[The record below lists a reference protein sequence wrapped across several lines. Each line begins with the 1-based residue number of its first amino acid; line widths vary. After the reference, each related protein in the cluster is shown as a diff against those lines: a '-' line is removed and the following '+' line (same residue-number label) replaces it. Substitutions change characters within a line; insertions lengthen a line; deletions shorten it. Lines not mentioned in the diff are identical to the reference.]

1 MTANPYNTRVKVPN
15 KTSIPGTDA
24 DSMKSNDDFSSKP
37 YGRDKSDKSVCN
49 RKNLMNCKK
58 IINIS
63 TMNVRTIRENR
74 CREELVSNL
83 IEYNIDILGIQEHR
97 IVHKEPVKFED
108 ILGQTLIT
116 TSATRNR
123 AGAATGGVGIVLS
136 ANANASLAGVVPH
149 TERILVANFQG
160 NPATTVIVTY
170 CPTNVEDEDKVEDHY
185 DNLRRTI
192 DSIPAHNVLM
202 VIGDFNGRLGPE
214 DAKFTYHDIT
224 NRNGKFLVDLAIEKN
239 LICANT
245 YFRKRKGKLW
255 TFCSPAG
262 NKYQLDYILLRKKW
276 RNSLLNAE
284 AYNTFSSVGSDHRI
298 VTSRIRLSLRKN
310 KTLPRGK
317 NHDWKTLCSDS
328 KLQELYTVEVH
339 NRFQPLEEME
349 ETATER
355 YERFIKANRKQQKR
369 VVRARDDIRETYDAY
384 QLDATERNRHRY
396 KEAKANLEEA
406 YNTATEEDLS
416 KRLRAVEEAH
426 DNCKHGQ
433 SWKLINEITG
443 RKASVK
449 GQLKGDTQN
458 ERINNWFTHFKDLL
472 GSPPEIDGEDEDIVP
487 VAKDLNINV
496 APFSQEELQR
506 QRLHW

>member
-1 MTANPYNTRVKVPN
+1 
-15 KTSIPGTDA
+15 
-24 DSMKSNDDFSSKP
+24 
-37 YGRDKSDKSVCN
+37 
-49 RKNLMNCKK
+49 
-58 IINIS
+58 
-63 TMNVRTIRENR
+63 
-74 CREELVSNL
+74 
-83 IEYNIDILGIQEHR
+83 
-97 IVHKEPVKFED
+97 
-108 ILGQTLIT
+108 
-116 TSATRNR
+116 
-123 AGAATGGVGIVLS
+123 
-136 ANANASLAGVVPH
+136 
-149 TERILVANFQG
+149 
-160 NPATTVIVTY
+160 
-170 CPTNVEDEDKVEDHY
+170 
-185 DNLRRTI
+185 
-192 DSIPAHNVLM
+192 M
-202 VIGDFNGRLGPE
+202 VIGDFNGRIGPE

-276 RNSLLNAE
+276 RNSLLNTE

-355 YERFIKANRKQQKR
+355 
-369 VVRARDDIRETYDAY
+369 
-384 QLDATERNRHRY
+384 
-396 KEAKANLEEA
+396 
-406 YNTATEEDLS
+406 
-416 KRLRAVEEAH
+416 
-426 DNCKHGQ
+426 
-433 SWKLINEITG
+433 
-443 RKASVK
+443 KASVK

-496 APFSQEELQR
+496 APFSQEEYAKAKCALVEGKSCGEDGIPPEVLKRCDLDGIVLEFCNNALIKGSKPDQWSILNIVPIPKSGDLSQAGNYR
-506 QRLHW
+506 GMTLSSVVAKIFNKMILNRIRPEVYKVLRINQNGFRVGRTTVSHILALRRIIEGVKAKNLPAIITFIDFRKAFDTFIEERCCKCSRPMKSLINLWRA

>member
-1 MTANPYNTRVKVPN
+1 
-15 KTSIPGTDA
+15 
-24 DSMKSNDDFSSKP
+24 
-37 YGRDKSDKSVCN
+37 
-49 RKNLMNCKK
+49 
-58 IINIS
+58 
-63 TMNVRTIRENR
+63 
-74 CREELVSNL
+74 
-83 IEYNIDILGIQEHR
+83 
-97 IVHKEPVKFED
+97 
-108 ILGQTLIT
+108 
-116 TSATRNR
+116 
-123 AGAATGGVGIVLS
+123 
-136 ANANASLAGVVPH
+136 
-149 TERILVANFQG
+149 
-160 NPATTVIVTY
+160 
-170 CPTNVEDEDKVEDHY
+170 
-185 DNLRRTI
+185 
-192 DSIPAHNVLM
+192 M
-202 VIGDFNGRLGPE
+202 VIGDFNGRIGPE

-239 LICANT
+239 MICANT

-284 AYNTFSSVGSDHRI
+284 AYNTFASVGSDHRI
-298 VTSRIRLSLRKN
+298 VTSRIRLSLRKT

-355 YERFIKANRKQQKR
+355 YERFIKANREAAEKVIPVKKKNRKVRLSSDIR

-396 KEAKANLEEA
+396 KETKANLEEA

-443 RKASVK
+443 RKASV
-449 GQLKGDTQN
+449 QC
-458 ERINNWFTHFKDLL
+458 
-472 GSPPEIDGEDEDIVP
+472 SPPEIYEEDEDIVLL
-487 VAKDLNINV
+487 AKDLNINV
-496 APFSQEELQR
+496 APFSQEEYAKAKTALVEGKRCGEDGVPPEVLKRCDLDGIVLEFCNNALIKGSKPEQWSILNIVPIPKSGDLSQAGNYR
-506 QRLHW
+506 GISLSSVVAKIFNKMILNRIRPGFRVGRTTVSHILALRRIIEGVKAKNLPAIITFIDFRKAFDTFIEERCCKFSRPMESLINLWKA